1 MSKRE
6 KNIEI
11 VEEEKEVNGTPETN
25 LKIGTVS
32 VGSVKQDGQKFIAV
46 FPNGETFRTGSHKEA
61 VNLLIREYHLH
72 RN

>member
-1 MSKRE
+1 
-6 KNIEI
+6 
-11 VEEEKEVNGTPETN
+11 VTPETN